1 MSATLNYNRDK
12 TLSSCATNDGTW
24 HPLRLQNTRV
34 QTVVAVCLRLLMA
47 QLLATTLTKLWFQQE
62 L

>member
-1 MSATLNYNRDK
+1 MLATLNYNRDK
-12 TLSSCATNDGTW
+12 TLSSRATNDGTW

-47 QLLATTLTKLWFQQE
+47 QLLATTLTKL
-62 L
+62 